1 MTAAVNTLG
10 GTKAVISQP
19 PTKRRNLTKRRQNT
33 AAYVFTLPF
42 VLIFVAMIVVPLLYS
57 LYLSLFREQLIGG
70 TTFIGLTN
78 YFQAIVDPS
87 FLSGVGR
94 VALILVI
101 QVPIMLG
108 LALIFALLL
117 DSGRIRGA
125 RFARLIIFVP
135 FAIPGVVAT
144 LLWGYIYGHYGPIS
158 QTFSFLGLTAPNLL
172 SSNFILGA
180 IINIVTW
187 EFIGYNMVVM
197 FSALRA
203 IPTDLY
209 DAAAM
214 DGASQW
220 RLAWSVKIPAIRP
233 AIFLTII
240 FSIIGTFQLFSEPQ
254 LLYTID
260 PTVIGTDLT
269 PNLYAYNLAFV
280 NQNTDYAAAVAFLL
294 GIVIVIVSY
303 VMQLVV
309 ARRMEGG
316 NE

>member
-1 MTAAVNTLG
+1 MTAEVNAGSVSEARTR
-10 GTKAVISQP
+10 P
-19 PTKRRNLTKRRQNT
+19 PLKKRNLARRRQTT
-33 AAYVFTLPF
+33 AAYVFVIPF
-42 VLIFVAMIVVPLLYS
+42 VVVFVAMLVVPLVYS
-57 LYLSLFREQLIGG
+57 LFLSLFREQLVGG
-70 TTFIGLTN
+70 TSFIGLTN
-78 YFQAIVDPS
+78 YLTALVDPH

-94 VALILVI
+94 VALVLVI

-108 LALIFALLL
+108 FALFFALLL

-144 LLWGYIYGHYGPIS
+144 LMWGYIYGNFGPIT
-158 QTFSFLGLTAPNLL
+158 QTFTSLGLAAPHLL
-172 SSNFILGA
+172 SGNTILGS

-254 LLYTID
+254 LLYQVA
-260 PTVIGTDLT
+260 PTVVGTDLT

-280 NQNTDYAAAVAFLL
+280 NQNTNYAAAIAFLL
-294 GIVIVIVSY
+294 GVVIVIVSY
-303 VMQLVV
+303 IMQLVV
-309 ARRMEGG
+309 ARRMEDG